1 MEKSL
6 IHSEAGQLWTNVQ
19 GNVLHRTG
27 PLCSWIKLAWR
38 RLRAQEG
45 VRGPVQGHLPTCTP
59 QPELDL
65 MATGFQE
72 APVPVKLQCEAC
84 WPAFIQHLL
93 RTFYMPCAVTG
104 TKKTEFSLLKFPIA
118 CQERAWEGSRKGTGP
133 CLQSHELTV
142 LMQIMLHAASLKSYV
157 FYVPQCP
164 TSCLNKYVGT
174 QRKILFQQSSW
185 KGKRSRAY

>member
-1 MEKSL
+1 MTLFSPSDRKGSQKDFLHDGKEPHPL
-6 IHSEAGQLWTNVQ
+6 RGWAAPDQCAGKRLAQD
-19 GNVLHRTG
+19 RT
-27 PLCSWIKLAWR
+27 LCSWIKLAWC

-45 VRGPVQGHLPTCTP
+45 VRGPVRGHLPTCTP
-59 QPELDL
+59 QPELAL

-84 WPAFIQHLL
+84 WPAFIQYLL

-118 CQERAWEGSRKGTGP
+118 CQEGAWEGSRKGTGP

-142 LMQIMLHAASLKSYV
+142 LM
-157 FYVPQCP
+157 
-164 TSCLNKYVGT
+164 
-174 QRKILFQQSSW
+174 
-185 KGKRSRAY
+185 